1 MIGAVTDAPD
11 PTPAPDPAP
20 APSGRHLV
28 RAQELTGL
36 HLGRTVEAR
45 SVQGQAVGPTVLVVL
60 THRFD
65 RTVGLTT
72 SPTGQLTDGTTSTV
86 VVEGTSTVV
95 VHPDEGLTAVSHP
108 SA

>member
-1 MIGAVTDAPD
+1 MTD
-11 PTPAPDPAP
+11 TPAPDAP
-20 APSGRHLV
+20 DTASGGRRLV
-28 RAQELTGL
+28 RAQELSGV
-36 HLGRTVEAR
+36 HLGRTIEAR

-72 SPTGQLTDGTTSTV
+72 SPTGQITDGTTSTV

-108 SA
+108 AG

>member
-1 MIGAVTDAPD
+1 MTD
-11 PTPAPDPAP
+11 TPAPDAP
-20 APSGRHLV
+20 DTASGGRRLV
-28 RAQELTGL
+28 RAQELSGV
-36 HLGRTVEAR
+36 HLGRTIEAR

-72 SPTGQLTDGTTSTV
+72 SPTGQITDGTTSTV
-86 VVEGTSTVV
+86 VVEAASTVV

-108 SA
+108 AG

>member
-1 MIGAVTDAPD
+1 MTTPEPD
-11 PTPAPDPAP
+11 PSGPAA
-20 APSGRHLV
+20 GRQLV

-36 HLGRTVEAR
+36 HLGRTIEAR

-72 SPTGQLTDGTTSTV
+72 SPTGQLADGTTSTV

-95 VHPDEGLTAVSHP
+95 VHPDAGLTAVSHP
-108 SA
+108 TA